1 VVKAVG
7 ALALLMRFRARVDYL
22 GTCSIVYSAESLCFR
37 QVSVQSRSRNRKRIA
52 SGAYEKKY
60 ERMTG
65 CASRR
70 RTARRLEGVGTEP
83 RLVRSAILEIRKFPE
98 LRRVVRD
105 RAPARL
111 FAEGAPFQPSV
122 C

>member
-7 ALALLMRFRARVDYL
+7 ALALLMRFRARADYL

-83 RLVRSAILEIRKFPE
+83 RL
-98 LRRVVRD
+98 
-105 RAPARL
+105 
-111 FAEGAPFQPSV
+111 
-122 C
+122 